1 VGAWIFPPSL
11 PIRNECCECLRVRS
25 VLTRIAEPAG
35 ALASVFRN
43 GDLRRLQLAWVGSII
58 GSWAYLVALAVYA
71 YGEGGPAA
79 VGLVGVIRLLPS
91 ALAAPFVAVAA
102 DRFPREKVMV
112 ATDLVRAPLMV
123 LVALT
128 ILWDGPAAIVYA
140 AVGLSSVV
148 GTAFRPAQAALV
160 PSLARTPEELSAA
173 NVTSSTVESIGTFVG
188 PALGGIL
195 LAVSSPEVVFGAN
208 ALTFA
213 WSAVMIAGI
222 RPSAP
227 VARAPAE
234 RGSFRSEVG
243 AGFRTFAV
251 ERDLRLIVALYGA
264 QTIVAGAFTVLMVV
278 ASLELLDM
286 GEAGFGFL
294 NSAVGIGG
302 FLGAALALALALRG
316 RLARDFALGV
326 ALYGAPFALVVV
338 WQEPV
343 AALLLM
349 AVVGVGN
356 TLTDVAALTL
366 LQRAVPD
373 EVLARAFGALESVL
387 LACLG
392 LGAVL
397 GPVLV
402 ETLGIEAALVVSGA
416 LLPAAVLLS
425 APLLARMDTRA
436 RVPAERVELL
446 AGHPIFAPLPAATVE
461 ALAGRLA
468 ALSVAAGDEIVRRGD
483 RGDRFYLVAAGE
495 VEAHVDGQATLLCR
509 GEGFGEIALLRDVPR
524 TATVRARTD
533 AQLLALERDDFL
545 AAVTRDPLSTRAA
558 DDVVVGRLGALSP
571 GVAST

>member
-1 VGAWIFPPSL
+1 MRSAL
-11 PIRNECCECLRVRS
+11 LRMS
-25 VLTRIAEPAG
+25 QSAG
-35 ALASVFRN
+35 ALAAVFRSR
-43 GDLRRLQLAWVGSII
+43 DLRRLELAWVGSII

-71 YGEGGPAA
+71 YNEGGPAA

-102 DRFPREKVMV
+102 DRFPRERVMV
-112 ATDLVRAPLMV
+112 VTDLIRVPLMAI
-123 LVALT
+123 VALT

-140 AVGLSSVV
+140 AVGLTSVV
-148 GTAFRPAQAALV
+148 GTAFRPAQAALL

-195 LAVSSPEVVFGAN
+195 LAATNPEVVFAVNG
-208 ALTFA
+208 LTFV
-213 WSAVMIAGI
+213 WSALMVAGI
-222 RPSAP
+222 HAVAP
-227 VARAPAE
+227 EAAEPVE
-234 RGSFRSEVG
+234 RGSFRREVG

-278 ASLELLDM
+278 ASLELLEM

-302 FLGAALALALALRG
+302 LAGAVLALALAMRG
-316 RLARDFALGV
+316 RLATDFALGV
-326 ALYGAPFALVVV
+326 ALYGGPLALVVV

-343 AALLLM
+343 AALVLM
-349 AVVGVGN
+349 GLVGVGN

-366 LQRAVPD
+366 MQRAVPD

-387 LACLG
+387 LGCLG

-402 ETLGIEAALVVSGA
+402 ETLGIETALVVAGGF
-416 LLPAAVLLS
+416 LPVVVLLS
-425 APLLARMDTRA
+425 VPALARIDTRA
-436 RVPAERVELL
+436 RVPAERIALV
-446 AGHPIFAPLPAATVE
+446 AAHPIFAPLPAATIE
-461 ALAGRLA
+461 QLAGRLTA
-468 ALSVAAGDEIVRRGD
+468 VPVAAGDEIIRRGD
-483 RGDRFYLVAAGE
+483 RGDHFYLVESGQ
-495 VEAHVDGQATLLCR
+495 VEAQLDDRVALLER

-524 TATVRARTD
+524 TATVLARTD
-533 AQLLALERDDFL
+533 AQLLALDRDDFL
-545 AAVTRDPLSTRAA
+545 AAVTRDPYSRSAA
-558 DDVVVGRLGALSP
+558 DDVVAGRLGSFSP
-571 GVAST
+571 GVAPT

>member
-1 VGAWIFPPSL
+1 MRSAL
-11 PIRNECCECLRVRS
+11 LRMS
-25 VLTRIAEPAG
+25 QSAG
-35 ALASVFRN
+35 ALAAVFRSR
-43 GDLRRLQLAWVGSII
+43 DLRRLELAWVGSII

-71 YGEGGPAA
+71 YNEGGPAA

-102 DRFPREKVMV
+102 DRFPRERVMV
-112 ATDLVRAPLMV
+112 VTDLIRVPLMAI
-123 LVALT
+123 VALT

-140 AVGLSSVV
+140 AVGLTSIV
-148 GTAFRPAQAALV
+148 GTAFRPAQAALL

-195 LAVSSPEVVFGAN
+195 LAATNPEVVFAVNG
-208 ALTFA
+208 LTFV
-213 WSAVMIAGI
+213 WSALMVAGI
-222 RPSAP
+222 HAVAP
-227 VARAPAE
+227 EAAEPVE
-234 RGSFRSEVG
+234 RGSFRREVG

-278 ASLELLDM
+278 ASLELLEM

-302 FLGAALALALALRG
+302 LAGAVLALALAMRG
-316 RLARDFALGV
+316 RLATDFALGV
-326 ALYGAPFALVVV
+326 ALYGGPLALVVV

-343 AALLLM
+343 AALVLM
-349 AVVGVGN
+349 GLVGVGN

-366 LQRAVPD
+366 MQRAVPD

-387 LACLG
+387 LGCLG

-402 ETLGIEAALVVSGA
+402 ETLGIETALVVAGGF
-416 LLPAAVLLS
+416 LPVVVLLS
-425 APLLARMDTRA
+425 VPALARIDTRA
-436 RVPAERVELL
+436 RVPAERIALV
-446 AGHPIFAPLPAATVE
+446 AAHPIFAPLPAATIE
-461 ALAGRLA
+461 QLAGRLTA
-468 ALSVAAGDEIVRRGD
+468 VPVAAGDEIIRRGD
-483 RGDRFYLVAAGE
+483 RGDHFYLVESGQ
-495 VEAHVDGQATLLCR
+495 VEAQLDDRVALLER

-524 TATVRARTD
+524 TATVLARTD
-533 AQLLALERDDFL
+533 AQLLALDRDDFL
-545 AAVTRDPLSTRAA
+545 AAVTRDPYSRSAA
-558 DDVVVGRLGALSP
+558 DDVVAGRLGSFSP
-571 GVAST
+571 GVAPT